1 MVRFDRNRSLAL
13 RVPACLA
20 SRLEPRLNPPLAD
33 EQLAL
38 DAAGG
43 SRDAFEELVQRFGAA
58 VRGVIEKNVEDYHLA
73 FDLAQE
79 VWVKVFRA
87 LPRWQPTG
95 SFRSWLFSVAL
106 NHVRDAKRSKAR
118 SRIVY
123 LDEFRTTPAAPK
135 ANNPHGRHEEQS
147 AITAALTAVPE
158 PYRTAVVLVDVNG
171 LSYEEAAESL
181 GCAVGTVKSRVNRG
195 RFAFKDLYLRQ
206 EGDARDP
213 ARASESRGV
222 SP

>member
-1 MVRFDRNRSLAL
+1 VTTERS
-13 RVPACLA
+13 
-20 SRLEPRLNPPLAD
+20 D

-38 DAAGG
+38 EAAGG
-43 SRDAFEELVQRFGAA
+43 SREAFEEIVSRFGAA
-58 VRGVIEKNVEDYHLA
+58 VRGVIEKQVEDYHLA

-95 SFRSWLFSVAL
+95 SFRSWVFSVTL

-123 LDEFRTTPAAPK
+123 LDEFRVPPSAPK
-135 ANNPHGRHEEQS
+135 SSDPRGRIEEHA
-147 AITAALTAVPE
+147 AITTALANVPE
-158 PYRTAVVLVDVNG
+158 PYRTAVFLVDVNG
-171 LSYEEAAESL
+171 LSYEEAAGSL
-181 GCAVGTVKSRVNRG
+181 SCAVGTVKSRVNRG

-206 EGDARDP
+206 EGDVRDP
-213 ARASESRGV
+213 ARVSESRGA

>member
-1 MVRFDRNRSLAL
+1 MVGNSRLGVGVLLAP
-13 RVPACLA
+13 RV
-20 SRLEPRLNPPLAD
+20 RLEPRLNPPLSD

-38 DAAGG
+38 DAASG

-58 VRGVIEKNVEDYHLA
+58 IRGVIEKNVDDYHLA

-87 LPRWQPTG
+87 LPRWQPIG

-123 LDEFRTTPAAPK
+123 LDEFRTAPAAPK

-171 LSYEEAAESL
+171 LSYEEAAASL